1 MKMKTLSTP
10 QRTLQVPSS
19 DLLFSDRERE
29 RKWYRE
35 WGRPPFF
42 SVVWLFF
49 LLSSWILFP
58 DVQSYSHC
66 SEWSVPALATYINL
80 CLGLNFT
87 RTDSLSK
94 VPVRPE
100 PRLTCLDETAPQC
113 LGCNSIDLKQ
123 AREDPHILG
132 QSVMVV
138 DNQPTIVLR
147 LKLRNCKTTVEH
159 RTTWLWVT
167 REDKLYFILSCKY
180 ANTCADMQILGWCIE
195 SV

>member
-1 MKMKTLSTP
+1 MKMKIP
-10 QRTLQVPSS
+10 QYPAEDSAGAKLWSIILRQ
-19 DLLFSDRERE
+19 RA
-29 RKWYRE
+29 RKKMVQRM
-35 WGRPPFF
+35 RQTTVFQ
-42 SVVWLFF
+42 VVWLFF

-80 CLGLNFT
+80 RLGLNFT

-159 RTTWLWVT
+159 RTTWLWAT